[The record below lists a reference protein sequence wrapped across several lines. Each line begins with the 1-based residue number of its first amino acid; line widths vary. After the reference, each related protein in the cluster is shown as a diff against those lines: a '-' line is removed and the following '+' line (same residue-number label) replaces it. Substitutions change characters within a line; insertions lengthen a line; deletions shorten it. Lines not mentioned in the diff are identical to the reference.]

1 MTFEVLIEKRA
12 AKALA
17 RIETRH
23 RRRIEDRIEELG
35 TDPRPIAA
43 TMLKGHHGTY
53 RVRQGD
59 YRIVYTV
66 ADDIRVVSVTDIGN
80 RSTIYREV

>member
-1 MTFEVLIEKRA
+1 
-12 AKALA
+12 
-17 RIETRH
+17 
-23 RRRIEDRIEELG
+23 
-35 TDPRPIAA
+35 
-43 TMLKGHHGTY
+43 MLKGHRGTY

-66 ADDIRVVSVTDIGN
+66 TDDIRVVSVTDIGN